1 MTDTPDT
8 PDDAH
13 APGEVPPSPHG
24 KTQGAKS
31 GKDKVDAKDKL
42 SAFSPSRLFILRPV
56 ATSLFMAAIFLSGLI
71 GFHLLPLSA
80 LPEVDYPTIQVQTF
94 YPGASPEVMTSMVTA
109 PLERQLGEMPNLDRM
124 SSVSSAGAS
133 VVTLQFG
140 LNISLDAAE
149 QEVQAA
155 INASGNLLPSDLPA
169 PPTYAKVNP
178 ADAPVLTLAVSSP
191 TMDPTEVEDLV
202 DSRLASK
209 ISQIEG
215 VGLVNLSGGQR
226 PATRIQANPK
236 ALAAYGITLEN
247 LRSSIAAANVNGAK
261 GSFNGAT
268 RAYAIDANDQ
278 ITDVADYGKLVIAYR
293 NGSAIHLSDVAQI
306 VPGAENAQL
315 GAYASTVDSNN
326 NIKTTP
332 AIILNIR
339 RQPGANVIQVA
350 DRIKALLPHTY
361 CSGNACKSLKSSDV
375 EESLP
380 PGLVITPMTDRTVT
394 IRASVTDV
402 EFELTLAILL
412 VVAVIFVFLRNVPA
426 TFIAGVAAPISL
438 VGAFGVMY
446 LLNFSLNNLSLMA
459 LTIATGFVVD
469 DAIVMIE
476 NISRYIEEGDDA
488 MTAALKGAGEIGFT
502 IISLTVSL
510 LAVLIPLLFMGDVV
524 GRLFR
529 EFAVTLAITI
539 VISAVVSL
547 TLVPTLC
554 ALWLKH
560 PKEPKK
566 GSIDEKTQNFI
577 DSMIHGYDKGLVW
590 VLDNQGLTL
599 IIAGI
604 TLAITVLF
612 YVIIPKGLF
621 PTQDTGEIQGVV
633 EASQTVSYTKMT
645 DLQRQLADAVM
656 KDPDIKDVST
666 FVGVD
671 GQNNTLNAGRV
682 LIELQPLEQRHK
694 SAATI
699 IRNLQHEVQIPGVTL
714 YMQPV
719 QDLTIDA
726 QLSRTQYQFAL
737 EGTDL
742 ALISQWSDKVVDKLS
757 HLKEVTDVASDI
769 QAQGLASYINVDRDT
784 AGRLGVSLSTIDN
797 ALYDAFGQRIIST
810 TFTESNQYRVI
821 LEAAPEFRTGP
832 DALNDI
838 YVPTSS
844 GGQTPLSAI
853 AKIETRQ
860 APLVV
865 NHVGQFPAATISFNL
880 AKGASLGDAVNSIRK
895 AESSM
900 GVPISITTTFL
911 GAAAAYENSLNNEL
925 WLILAAIVV
934 IYIVL
939 GVLYES
945 FIHPITILS
954 TLPSAAVGALI
965 ALWICGQDLGVV
977 GIIGLI
983 LLFGIVKKNAIMMI
997 DFALDAEREQGLDP
1011 KSAIHQAALLRFR
1024 PIIMTTLAALLGA
1037 VPLMIGGGY
1046 GAELRFPLG
1055 VSIIGGLLASQ
1066 LLTLFTTPVIYVT
1079 FDKLGTRFKPKPMPD
1094 DSVSPAPEPAE

>member
-1 MTDTPDT
+1 MTDTPET
-8 PDDAH
+8 PDNSH
-13 APGEVPPSPHG
+13 GPGEVPASPKG
-24 KTQGAKS
+24 QKGNS

-56 ATSLFMAAIFLSGLI
+56 ATSLLMAAIFLSGLI
-71 GFHLLPLSA
+71 GFQMLPLSA
-80 LPEVDYPTIQVQTF
+80 LPEVDYPTIQVTTF

-133 VVTLQFG
+133 VITLQFG
-140 LNISLDAAE
+140 LNLSLDAAE
-149 QEVQAA
+149 QEVQAS
-155 INASGNLLPSDLPA
+155 INAAGNLLPSDLPA

-191 TMDPTEVEDLV
+191 SMAPTEVEDLV
-202 DSRLASK
+202 DNRLASK

-215 VGLVNLSGGQR
+215 VGLVSLSGGQR

-236 ALAAYGITLEN
+236 ALAAYGLTLEN

-261 GSFNGAT
+261 GSFNGKT

-278 ITDVADYGKLVIAYR
+278 ITDVNGYGSLVIAYR
-293 NGSAIHLSDVAQI
+293 NGSAIHLSDVATIIQ
-306 VPGAENAQL
+306 GAENAQL
-315 GAYASTVDSNN
+315 GAYASTFDGKKVN
-326 NIKTTP
+326 TTP

-361 CSGNACKSLKSSDV
+361 CTGNACTKVKSSDV

-394 IRASVTDV
+394 IRASVSDV
-402 EFELTLAILL
+402 EMELTLAIGL
-412 VVAVIFVFLRNVPA
+412 VILVIFVFLRNIPA
-426 TFIAGVAAPISL
+426 TFIAGIAAPISL

-476 NISRYIEEGDDA
+476 NISRYIEQGDDA
-488 MTAALKGAGEIGFT
+488 KTAALKGAGEIGFT

-554 ALWLKH
+554 ALWLTH
-560 PKEPKK
+560 PKHPKK
-566 GSIDEKTQNFI
+566 GSLDEKTQNFI
-577 DSMIHGYDKGLVW
+577 DSTIHAYDRGLTW

-604 TLAITVLF
+604 TLAVTILF
-612 YVIIPKGLF
+612 YIIIPKGLF

-633 EASQTVSYTKMT
+633 EASQTVSYGKMS
-645 DLQRQLADAVM
+645 DLQRQLADQLM

-671 GQNNTLNAGRV
+671 GQNTTLNAGRV
-682 LIELQPLEQRHK
+682 LIELKPLEQRHK
-694 SAATI
+694 SASTI
-699 IRNLQHEVQIPGVTL
+699 IRNIQREVTLPGVTL

-726 QLSRTQYQFAL
+726 QQSRTQYQFAL

-769 QAQGLASYINVDRDT
+769 QAQGLSSYIDVDRDT

-821 LEAAPEFRTGP
+821 LEAAPEFATGP
-832 DALNDI
+832 EALNDI
-838 YVPTSS
+838 YVSTTS

-853 AKIETRQ
+853 AHIETRQ

-880 AKGASLGDAVNSIRK
+880 AKGAALGDAVTSIKK
-895 AESSM
+895 AESQL
-900 GVPISITTTFL
+900 GLPISVTTTFL

-925 WLILAAIVV
+925 WLILAAIVT

-945 FIHPITILS
+945 FIHPVTILS

-965 ALWICGQDLGVV
+965 FLWLCGQDLGVV
-977 GIIGLI
+977 GVIGLI

-997 DFALDAEREQGLDP
+997 DFALEAEREQGLDP
-1011 KSAIHQAALLRFR
+1011 KAAIHQAALLRFR

-1037 VPLMIGGGY
+1037 VPLLIGGGY

-1055 VSIIGGLLASQ
+1055 VSIIGGLMASQ
-1066 LLTLFTTPVIYVT
+1066 LLTLFTTPVIYVK
-1079 FDKLGTRFKPKPMPD
+1079 FDKWGARFKPK
-1094 DSVSPAPEPAE
+1094 APPTDHGPEHDTAPGIAE